1 MAARGDFIVHMAQV
15 AQAHRGL
22 KLIHLGVSAHGYHVV
37 GPGDAEV
44 AHKRQPVIQ
53 LRALRGDR
61 PALDGV
67 IDLRG
72 VEAEHGC
79 QAQSRRGH
87 ASPADAEGVRRVVDH
102 LEAVPVRDG
111 LDGVRVAQAAIDVHG
126 QNGAGPLGNQALQQL
141 WVQRV
146 IALTNITEH
155 GRKPL
160 AHEGVRGGGKGEGRG
175 DNLAQQGKPA
185 DVGPVQGLQK
195 RLQRQVA
202 VGEQREMP
210 HIQIGFQAALQL
222 KQLFAVVGQPVGIPQ
237 GADFLAKFLEIG
249 HGGAG
254 DVDAHSSSPS
264 LVDGQ
269 PRRGASRRLRR

>member
-1 MAARGDFIVHMAQV
+1 MAAQRDFIVHMAQV

-22 KLIHLGVSAHGYHVV
+22 KLVHLGVSAHGYHVV

-79 QAQSRRGH
+79 QAQPRRGH

-175 DNLAQQGKPA
+175 DNLAPQ
-185 DVGPVQGLQK
+185 VQGLQK

-237 GADFLAKFLEIG
+237 GADLPAKFLEIG